1 MEESTCVFDTSLE
14 DKPWEIKSTTAVQNE
29 NKTLEALRIQ
39 LAKAEE
45 ALALAHVEIKEK
57 EETIQELAHM
67 LASREASQMALIE
80 TVQSYIAQ
88 QCGNASL
95 PATPRSTATDSTGME
110 TCDADVTQSQLEAII
125 ERLHAQA
132 EIGTMKLR
140 AVGLHEG
147 TAEEM
152 N

>member
-1 MEESTCVFDTSLE
+1 MEESTYVSNRTIE
-14 DKPWEIKSTTAVQNE
+14 DKHWEIKSTTAVQNE
-29 NKTLEALRIQ
+29 NETLEALRLQ

-45 ALALAHVEIKEK
+45 ALALAHLEIKEK

-88 QCGNASL
+88 QGGNVSL

-110 TCDADVTQSQLEAII
+110 NCDADVTQSQLEAII

-147 TAEEM
+147 LTEDEY
-152 N
+152 